1 MAANNEGKTK
11 TTESKEIVLFGVSY
25 LKLHLYAFLMLA
37 FATTQFFVLDGEKTE
52 HRKITLPTT
61 ASERQPGKPI
71 YVTGTLRMRNLQ
83 SEYVKPG
90 SYLRIE
96 QVAEVYGYTQWKG
109 AKGKVLRGLDWTSEP
124 RDPRSFGDA
133 ELANEPFYKL
143 KYQTTTHGDENA
155 TIEQSG
161 ATYSV
166 DTRSLEP
173 NFALNEKAPEPAENH
188 SHALRAFGANEMH
201 MAEWLY
207 LYEDKACFTEPR
219 ANCQRVRLRVI
230 NLPSGPVT
238 VIGDVKDKRLVAF
251 NGRILI
257 GPGDVKAVLEK
268 AYIGTESATFAQFGY
283 FLLVALALFLAR
295 DLTQLLPVISGLST
309 FWRTLVIAVSLSLL
323 LIYAA
328 KVWYLA
334 LLGLA
339 AAWYLL
345 NKQRLRQQS
354 LPPTAEP

>member
-1 MAANNEGKTK
+1 MATNNESKPK
-11 TTESKEIVLFGVSY
+11 ASEEKESVLFGIRYV
-25 LKLHLYAFLMLA
+25 KVHLYAFLMLA
-37 FATTQFFVLDGEKTE
+37 FAATQFFVLESEKAE
-52 HRKITLPTT
+52 HRKITLPTA

-109 AKGKVLRGLDWTSEP
+109 SKGKVLRGLDWTSEP
-124 RDPRSFGDA
+124 KDPRSFGDA

-161 ATYSV
+161 VTYGV
-166 DTRSLEP
+166 DTRALEP
-173 NFALNEKAPEPAENH
+173 NFAMTEKAPEPAPNAT
-188 SHALRAFGANEMH
+188 HALRAFGANSMH
-201 MAEWLY
+201 MNEWLY
-207 LYEDKACFTEPR
+207 LYENEACLTEPR

-230 NLPSGPVT
+230 DQPTGIVT
-238 VIGDVKDKRLVAF
+238 VIGDLKEKRLIAF
-251 NGRILI
+251 NERILI
-257 GPGDVKAVLEK
+257 GPGDLKAVLDK
-268 AYIGTESATFAQFGY
+268 AYIGTENASFSEFGY

-295 DLTQLLPVISGLST
+295 DLTQLLPVVSGLST
-309 FWRTLVIAVSLSLL
+309 IWRTLLMAVLLSVL

-334 LLGLA
+334 ILGLA

-345 NKQRLRQQS
+345 NKQRLGQQNA
-354 LPPTAEP
+354 LKTTA